1 MKTVKKTYLIKAPLE
16 KVWQA
21 LTDQKMIDDWG
32 AGPAQMDDQV
42 GTEFRLWGGD
52 IFGKNVEVVANKK
65 LVQDWFEDDWDQPS
79 KVTFDLSQKNG
90 KIKVTLLHENIPDSE
105 AEEIDHGWDSYYLG
119 SMKEYLEM
127 CF

>member
-16 KVWQA
+16 KVWKA
-21 LTDQKMIDDWG
+21 LVDPKMIDDWG
-32 AGPAQMDDQV
+32 AGPAQMDDQA
-42 GTEFRLWGGD
+42 GTEFKLWGGD

-65 LVQDWFEDDWDQPS
+65 LVQDWFEDNWDQPS
-79 KVTFDLSQKNG
+79 KVTFTLSQKNG

-105 AEEIDHGWDSYYLG
+105 EKEIDDGWDSYYLG
-119 SMKEYLEM
+119 PMKEYLEM